1 MKTTTASSTA
11 SLDAARGSSVRAWPL
26 SLPAQVARGALR
38 RILGRLEHGQLV
50 LREGEDEARF
60 GRPDPL
66 EPLLATIAVRDPR
79 FYPTVVFGGN
89 VGAGRAYMEGYWT
102 ADDLTNVI
110 RVLARNQDVLAQVDG
125 RLAVV
130 TRPFYKLLHA
140 AHANS
145 RPGSRRNIAA
155 HYDQGEDFFRLFLDP
170 TLSYSCAYFPSP
182 ETSLEA
188 AAVAKL
194 DRVCRKLDLRPE
206 DHLLEIGTGW
216 GGLAMHAASRFGC
229 RVTTATISRRQAA
242 YVRERVAAMGLADR
256 IAVVETDY
264 RDLTGRFDKLVSIEM
279 IEAVGAENF
288 DRFFA
293 ACSRLLHPNGCML
306 LQAIVMADRFYEHAR
321 RSVEFIKHFIFP
333 GSCLPS
339 LAAIGTS
346 LARATD
352 LRVADLEDLT
362 PHYPPT
368 LKAWRERFLGAR
380 PALAQLSLDERRM
393 RMWEYY
399 FAYCEAGFREQVI
412 GDVQML
418 LAKPRWRGQVARA
431 VEAR

>member
-1 MKTTTASSTA
+1 MKTTTAL
-11 SLDAARGSSVRAWPL
+11 LDAAQGRSIGARPQPIL
-26 SLPAQVARGALR
+26 AQVARGVLR
-38 RILGRLEHGQLV
+38 RTLSRLEHGLLV
-50 LREGEDEARF
+50 LREGEEEQRF

-66 EPLLATIAVRDPR
+66 EPLSAAILVHDPR

-89 VGAGRAYMEGYWT
+89 VGAGRAYIEGYWS
-102 ADDLTNVI
+102 ADDLTSVV

-125 RLAVV
+125 GLSAVS
-130 TRPFYKLLHA
+130 RPFYKVLHA

-155 HYDQGEDFFRLFLDP
+155 HYDLGEDVFRLFLDP
-170 TLSYSCAYFPSP
+170 TMSYSCAYFLHP
-182 ETSLEA
+182 EATLEA
-188 AAVAKL
+188 AAEAKL
-194 DRVCRKLDLRPE
+194 DRVCQKLDLRPG

-216 GGLAMHAASRFGC
+216 GGLALHAAARYGC

-242 YVRERVAAMGLADR
+242 FVRDR
-256 IAVVETDY
+256 IAAAGLHGQITVVETDY

-288 DRFFA
+288 DRYFA
-293 ACSRLLHPNGCML
+293 ACSRLLTASGSML

-321 RSVEFIKHFIFP
+321 RSVEFIKHYIFP

-339 LAAIGTS
+339 LAAIGDS

-368 LKAWRERFLGAR
+368 LKAWRERFLAAR
-380 PALAQLSLDERRM
+380 PALAALGFDDRRV
-393 RMWEYY
+393 RLWEYY

-412 GDVQML
+412 GDVQMV
-418 LAKPRWRGQVARA
+418 LAKPRWRGR
-431 VEAR
+431 VERVG